1 MPGAAGVIGGSLVD
15 RLLAVGIR
23 VVGYDNPSTGVAVS
37 DKGRD
42 DAPPCLIP
50 NPVRVG

>member
-42 DAPPCLIP
+42 GAQHSLVP
-50 NPVRVG
+50 NPVRMG